1 MEINFNNTSLLLN
14 KHDKQFLKRNISY
27 RLAWG
32 KNVRENLKTLK
43 NGFIYANSDRLN
55 DINYNET
62 EEIKNLASWM
72 IDTKGNGLALIG
84 ASGRGKTLFLHGV
97 LPHLLIAHNKV
108 PHCIKAT
115 DLSNKNYGK
124 ILLIDEVGRED
135 MVFDK
140 ERGKIDRF
148 PEYVDYCADN
158 NRPLF
163 FTSNITAGQFKDR
176 YGEHI
181 YNRVTSICKMI
192 IYNGKSM
199 W

>member
-1 MEINFNNTSLLLN
+1 MEINFNHTAGLLN
-14 KHDKQFLKRNISY
+14 KHEKQFLKRLINF
-27 RLAWG
+27 RFRWG
-32 KNVRENLKTLK
+32 KNVPENLLTLK
-43 NGFIYANSDRLN
+43 KGFIYADPDRLSN
-55 DINYNET
+55 LNYNET
-62 EEIKNLASWM
+62 EEIKILADWM
-72 IDTKGNGLALIG
+72 CDTKGNGLALIG
-84 ASGRGKTLFLHGV
+84 SSGRGKTLFLHGV

-108 PHCIKAT
+108 PYCIKAT

-148 PEYVDYCADN
+148 PEYVDYCADK

-163 FTSNITAGQFKDR
+163 FTSNITSSQFKER

-181 YNRVTSICKMI
+181 FNRVTSICKTI